1 MSRFVKPLL
10 QLILGLSIATATWVL
25 FVFLQWFN
33 YSEPDQVYL
42 VGAIISYGFVYL
54 FLCGVVFFIFSFI
67 KHRRNPD
74 VLKRRFFI
82 FSAFYLLLSPLVIM
96 SFDNYL
102 LVTPKGIAYNQFLK
116 IKDEKIKEWSDID
129 RVILDYKQSPWLQ
142 DKQIRLQYIV
152 KFKDGTTVDLNNY
165 NSPLFEAKEFMGIHR
180 VMVKHGV
187 IIEQK
192 RPLPKQFDN
201 PGSFIYEIFHFK
213 EKNTR
218 D

>member
-1 MSRFVKPLL
+1 MSRFIKPLL
-10 QLILGLSIATATWVL
+10 QLILGLSIATAAWIL

-54 FLCGVVFFIFSFI
+54 FLCGVVFFIFTFI
-67 KHRRNPD
+67 KHRKKPD
-74 VLKRRFFI
+74 VLKKRFFI

-116 IKDEKIKEWSDID
+116 IKDEKVKGWSEID
-129 RVILDYKQSPWLQ
+129 RVVLDYQQSTWLPNE
-142 DKQIRLQYIV
+142 QIRLQYII
-152 KFKDGTTVDLNNY
+152 KFKDGTTIDLNNY

-180 VMVKHGV
+180 VMVNHGV
-187 IIEQK
+187 LIEKK
-192 RPLPKQFDN
+192 RPLPKHLEKPDT
-201 PGSFIYEIFHFK
+201 FIYQIFHYK
-213 EKNTR
+213 AKNTQ